1 MWLFCNSSCKV
12 VNFTLLWFYRI
23 LGEKGKQMD
32 EMAEVMN
39 EFEKRLEEA
48 LENIEH
54 DYATPEDIA
63 VIRAA
68 CGKPKEKKK

>member
-1 MWLFCNSSCKV
+1 
-12 VNFTLLWFYRI
+12 
-23 LGEKGKQMD
+23 MD

-39 EFEKRLEEA
+39 EFEQRLEIA

-54 DYATPEDIA
+54 DYASLDDIA

-68 CGKPKEKKK
+68 CGKLRNSHVNPLLRDVINDFGSIFGGAK

>member
-1 MWLFCNSSCKV
+1 
-12 VNFTLLWFYRI
+12 
-23 LGEKGKQMD
+23 MD

-39 EFEKRLEEA
+39 EFEERLEEA
-48 LENIEH
+48 LEH

-68 CGKPKEKKK
+68 CGKPKGGK

>member
-1 MWLFCNSSCKV
+1 
-12 VNFTLLWFYRI
+12 
-23 LGEKGKQMD
+23 MD

-39 EFEKRLEEA
+39 EFEQRLEIA

-54 DYATPEDIA
+54 DYASPDDIA

-68 CGKPKEKKK
+68 CGKPKPTKNEVLKE

>member
-1 MWLFCNSSCKV
+1 
-12 VNFTLLWFYRI
+12 
-23 LGEKGKQMD
+23 MD

-54 DYATPEDIA
+54 DYATPDDIA

>member
-1 MWLFCNSSCKV
+1 
-12 VNFTLLWFYRI
+12 
-23 LGEKGKQMD
+23 MD

-39 EFEKRLEEA
+39 EFEQRLEEA

-54 DYATPEDIA
+54 DYATPDDIA

-68 CGKPKEKKK
+68 CGKPKPTKNEVLKELFNEFGTIFGQGK

>member
-1 MWLFCNSSCKV
+1 
-12 VNFTLLWFYRI
+12 
-23 LGEKGKQMD
+23 MD

-39 EFEKRLEEA
+39 EFEQRLEEA

-54 DYATPEDIA
+54 DYASPDDIA

-68 CGKPKEKKK
+68 CGKPKPTKNQVLTELFNEFGNIFGTGK

>member
-1 MWLFCNSSCKV
+1 
-12 VNFTLLWFYRI
+12 
-23 LGEKGKQMD
+23 MD

-39 EFEKRLEEA
+39 EFEQRLEIA

-54 DYATPEDIA
+54 DYASPDDIA

-68 CGKPKEKKK
+68 CGKAKPTKNQVLTELFNEFGTIFGTGK